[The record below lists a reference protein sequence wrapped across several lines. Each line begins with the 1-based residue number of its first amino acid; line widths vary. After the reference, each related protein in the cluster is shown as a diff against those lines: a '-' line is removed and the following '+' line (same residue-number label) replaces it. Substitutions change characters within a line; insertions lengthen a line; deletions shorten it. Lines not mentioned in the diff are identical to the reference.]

1 VHNTTV
7 ARISPTG
14 YYCASADASGTGEPG
29 MPIYHRSSVDLFDPV
44 KVWDTIGEDKILKG
58 EYRVLSGKMYVV
70 VIVQLSADV
79 VFHGR

>member
-1 VHNTTV
+1 
-7 ARISPTG
+7 
-14 YYCASADASGTGEPG
+14 